1 MNLFVAVVVIASIPF
16 VAVGLI
22 RLAMRVLAFARRN
35 RGQVV
40 YPLATGI
47 LPEFLTRRLD
57 DWLDGAS
64 GVSGGNDPSLTHES
78 SFTEHTPVSHADAT
92 HHH

>member
-35 RGQVV
+35 RGEVV

-64 GVSGGNDPSLTHES
+64 GSSGVSEVVTHEH
-78 SFTEHTPVSHADAT
+78 SFSEHAPFSHADST
-92 HHH
+92 HQH